1 MAARGLREGYPQRP
15 GFDYVRDR
23 LQRLRGPLTM
33 SEDFHNKNVGLVA
46 GIIGAS
52 VLVLGLGGLIL
63 HLS

>member
-1 MAARGLREGYPQRP
+1 M
-15 GFDYVRDR
+15 
-23 LQRLRGPLTM
+23 TM
-33 SEDFHNKNVGLVA
+33 SEDFQNKNVGLVA

>member
-1 MAARGLREGYPQRP
+1 
-15 GFDYVRDR
+15 
-23 LQRLRGPLTM
+23 M
-33 SEDFHNKNVGLVA
+33 SEDFQNKNVGLVA